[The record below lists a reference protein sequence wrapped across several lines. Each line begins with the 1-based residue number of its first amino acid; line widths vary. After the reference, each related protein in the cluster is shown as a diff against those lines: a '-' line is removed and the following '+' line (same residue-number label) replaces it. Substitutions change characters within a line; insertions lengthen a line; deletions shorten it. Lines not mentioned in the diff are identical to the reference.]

1 MDGLAG
7 GRTEGRTDGRTRDIT
22 MVSFP
27 KCSQLKTGNTK
38 LVISELVLFDVTAQV
53 YIVCKLINTAL
64 VRKLTA
70 ENFLDL
76 NSA

>member
-1 MDGLAG
+1 MDWQAD
-7 GRTEGRTDGRTRDIT
+7 RRRDGRTRDIT

-38 LVISELVLFDVTAQV
+38 LVISELVQFDVTVQV
-53 YIVCKLINTAL
+53 YIVHKLIHTAL

-70 ENFLDL
+70 EKNIDL